1 MSAESRIFPV
11 SLNGLAPWHLFLLIV
26 AAYLATGEPALMLAE
41 SSGYATPV
49 FPPAGIA
56 LAFCFAAGIDALP
69 AVFVGAFLLNFWIGF
84 SKTFH
89 FGATEIASGLIL
101 AIASTLQSGAGGWL
115 LRRLI
120 GYPASFDKFSDL
132 VRFLAVVPF
141 VCLISSSISTL
152 ALYRLGAINASEYA
166 TGWGAWWMG
175 DTLGVA
181 TTFPLV
187 LVVFGEP
194 REIWRKRLLTV
205 ALPMSIVFFMFVL
218 VFLQTNKWEKGEA
231 LSEFRL
237 ESQRISE
244 LLETGLDEEAAPVE
258 TINALMGGGSS
269 IERETFSRFCKDILS
284 RHPAIKKLEW
294 ISGPTTYAEPAD
306 SAIDLSRPVLSE
318 MLKKASNPE
327 KYVAFATPDG
337 LMLVA
342 LKTGGKNMAVL
353 AFSTESLFPDLIGN
367 AIHARL
373 RDKGNGRV
381 LYDTFPAKVTTHYVS
396 TFEFGGR
403 QYALETAPTSTYLKS
418 HLPWQSW
425 AILVV
430 GILASGI
437 LGAFLL
443 LGTGYTARIEQ
454 EVETRTNE
462 LKESET
468 RYRQMFET
476 NAAVKLLIDPE
487 SGAIADANRAAERF
501 YGYSRNALLA
511 MKIDEIN
518 LLPSEEIKLDIAKAL
533 EAKYHNFEFK
543 HRLASGEI
551 RDVEVYS
558 GPVELGGKT
567 MLYSI
572 VHDITDRKLGEA
584 SLRRFTSI
592 FEAISEGV
600 MVVDPE
606 NAIVAVNPA
615 FTEITGYAP
624 EDVVGK
630 TPRIM
635 KSGRHDDAFYRE
647 MWLSLLT
654 YGRWQGEIW
663 DKRKNGEIFPEWL
676 TINTIYDEEGNV
688 RERVALFSD
697 ITKKKEAE
705 EQVWRQ
711 ANFDELTGL
720 PNRSM
725 FRDRLEFEIRKAVR
739 SGASFALLF
748 IDLDRFKEVN
758 DTLGHETGDQLLVE
772 AAGRIVSSVRE
783 SDTVARLGGD
793 EFTVILSDLGEN
805 AHVENIASTIIQ
817 KLAEPFILN
826 DESAYVSGSIG
837 ITLYPSD
844 AQEFSELLKHADQA
858 MYVAKSLGKNRFA
871 YFTPELQEA
880 AVERMRLIGELRN
893 AVLNDELHLAFQ
905 PIVSLVTGDIVKA
918 EALLRWT
925 NPRRGAVS
933 PTEFIPLAEETGL
946 IHEIGDWVFRETAVW
961 AKRWQEK
968 RENFQVSFNV
978 SPVQLMVQSDSHA
991 WLDYLHEIGL
1001 SGRSLVVEITEGVL
1015 LNATATVSS
1024 RLEGL
1029 RNAGIRLA
1037 IDDFGTGY
1045 SALGYLKKFDID
1057 YLKIDRSFISGI
1069 EKEEGDLELARAVAA
1084 MAHSLAM
1091 EVVAEGVETEGQKA
1105 ALPII
1110 RCDFAQGYLYSKP
1123 LPPVEF
1129 EALLKPQAT

>member
-1 MSAESRIFPV
+1 MSAKSRILPD
-11 SLNGLAPWHLFLLIV
+11 SLSGLARWRLFLFIV

-56 LAFCFAAGIDALP
+56 LAFCFVAGADALP

-89 FGATEIASGLIL
+89 FGATEVAAGFIL

-141 VCLISSSISTL
+141 VCLISASISTL
-152 ALYRLGAINASEYA
+152 TLYHLGAIKPSEYA

-175 DTLGVA
+175 DTLGVV

-187 LVVFGEP
+187 LVAFGEP
-194 REIWRKRLLTV
+194 REIWRKRLITV

-237 ESQRISE
+237 DSQKISE
-244 LLETGLDEEAAPVE
+244 LLEAGLDEEAAPVE
-258 TINALMGGGSS
+258 TINAFMGGSGSN

-284 RHPAIKKLEW
+284 RHPAISTLEW
-294 ISGPTTYAEPAD
+294 ISGTTTYVEPAGK
-306 SAIDLSRPVLSE
+306 AIDLASPALRDA
-318 MLKKASNPE
+318 LKKAGKAG
-327 KYVAFATPDG
+327 KYAAFPAPDG
-337 LMLVA
+337 LMVVA
-342 LKTGGKNMAVL
+342 LKSGRNMAVL
-353 AFSTESLFPDLIGN
+353 AFSTKSLLPDIIGN
-367 AIHARL
+367 TIHARL
-373 RDKGNGRV
+373 REMDSGRV
-381 LYDTFPAKVTTHYVS
+381 LYDTFPAKAKTHYAN

-403 QYALETAPTSTYLKS
+403 RYALETAPTSAYLKS

-425 AILVV
+425 AILVA

-443 LGTGYTARIEQ
+443 LGTGYTARIER

-462 LKESET
+462 LRQSEA
-468 RYRQMFET
+468 RYKQMFET
-476 NAAVKLLIDPE
+476 NAAVKLVVDPD
-487 SGAIADANRAAERF
+487 SGMIAEANQAAERF
-501 YGYSRNALLA
+501 YGYSRRALLA

-518 LLPSEEIKLDIAKAL
+518 VLPSEDIKTSIAKAM
-533 EAKYHNFEFK
+533 EAKCLHFEFK
-543 HRLASGEI
+543 HRLASGEL

-558 GPVELGGKT
+558 GPIELGGKT

-592 FEAISEGV
+592 FGAISEGV
-600 MVVDPE
+600 MVVDSE
-606 NAIVAVNPA
+606 NTIVEVNPA
-615 FTEITGYAP
+615 FTEITGYIP
-624 EDVVGK
+624 EDVIGK
-630 TPRIM
+630 TPQIM

-647 MWLSLLT
+647 MWLSLQT

-676 TINTIYDEEGNV
+676 TINTIYDEQGNV

-758 DTLGHETGDQLLVE
+758 DTLGHETGDKLLVE
-772 AAGRIVSSVRE
+772 AANRIVSTVRE

-793 EFTVILSDLGEN
+793 EFTVILSDLGGN
-805 AHVENIASTIIQ
+805 AHVETIASTIIQ
-817 KLAEPFILN
+817 KLAEPFHLN
-826 DESAYVSGSIG
+826 KESAYVSGSIG

-844 AQEFSELLKHADQA
+844 AQDSSELLKNADQA

-893 AVLNDELHLAFQ
+893 ALLNGELHLAFQ
-905 PIVSLVTGDIVKA
+905 PIVSVDTGDIVKA

-925 NPRRGAVS
+925 NLRRGAVS

-978 SPVQLMVQSDSHA
+978 SPIQLMVQSGGHA
-991 WLDYLHEIGL
+991 WLNYLKKIGL
-1001 SGRSLVVEITEGVL
+1001 PGKSLVVEITEGVL
-1015 LNATATVSS
+1015 LNATQVVTSK
-1024 RLEGL
+1024 LEDL

-1057 YLKIDRSFISGI
+1057 YLKIDRSFISEI
-1069 EKEEGDLELARAVAA
+1069 EREEGDLALARAIVA

-1105 ALPII
+1105 ALPVI
-1110 RCDFAQGYLYSKP
+1110 RCDFAQGYLFAKP
-1123 LPPVEF
+1123 LTPEAF
-1129 EALLKPQAT
+1129 EALL